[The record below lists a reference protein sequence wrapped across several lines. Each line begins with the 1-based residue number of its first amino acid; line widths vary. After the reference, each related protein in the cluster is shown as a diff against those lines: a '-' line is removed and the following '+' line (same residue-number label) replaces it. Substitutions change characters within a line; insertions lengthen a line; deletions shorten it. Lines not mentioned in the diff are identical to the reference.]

1 MPLPP
6 FRCVDRRQNPSGRR
20 KKIYP
25 RETYD
30 EVLSR
35 LLEMA
40 CDPEPLFKETLRRI
54 EEDIAD
60 IRAGRCRPL
69 EEIAEEPGLE

>member
-1 MPLPP
+1 
-6 FRCVDRRQNPSGRR
+6 
-20 KKIYP
+20 
-25 RETYD
+25 
-30 EVLSR
+30 VLSR